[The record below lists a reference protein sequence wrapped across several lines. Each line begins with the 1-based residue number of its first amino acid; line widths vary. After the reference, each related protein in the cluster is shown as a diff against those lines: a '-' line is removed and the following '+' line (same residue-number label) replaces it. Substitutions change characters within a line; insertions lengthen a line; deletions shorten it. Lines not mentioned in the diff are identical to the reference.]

1 METAGPPPP
10 SFPSNPAEF
19 LNLPWYFVSDGATRG
34 PVATRLIIHKIREG
48 LLDGLSMV
56 YSHIIGKWLS
66 IAEIPEIRAMITKL
80 DEEEDQAAALTAVQD
95 LPTEQMVFVA
105 DEEDDSRRREFVAY
119 CEKLAETKAAEEAAR
134 RDSAGAEPSTSKK
147 SFVAD
152 DGKKYLWDA
161 EEDDWVESTAS
172 DSGGEEMSEAFVDD
186 DNDNDDVD
194 DRDGQNNNNSA
205 STEQP
210 SGSEKQKRKRKNKSR
225 SKNNKGWVYITGKI
239 YIYILKSS
247 SIHILPHFKCMKVCH
262 RILQQK
268 KSKTTFRKLVSL
280 QSVLMISSREY
291 ESTWMKVVHVKETV
305 LSVLMPRLV

>member
-1 METAGPPPP
+1 MEAAVPL

-66 IAEIPEIRAMITKL
+66 IAEIPEIRAMINKL
-80 DEEEDQAAALTAVQD
+80 DEEEDQAAALTTTQAA
-95 LPTEQMVFVA
+95 EHMVFVA
-105 DEEDDSRRREFVAY
+105 DDEDDSHRREFVAY
-119 CEKLAETKAAEEAAR
+119 CEKLAESKEAEEAAKR
-134 RDSAGAEPSTSKK
+134 GSAGAESSTSKK
-147 SFVAD
+147 SFVSD

-161 EEDDWVESTAS
+161 EEDDWVECTAS
-172 DSGGEEMSEAFVDD
+172 DSDGEEVNDAAVDD
-186 DNDNDDVD
+186 DNDNDDED
-194 DRDGQNNNNSA
+194 DRDGQTNVA

-239 YIYILKSS
+239 Y
-247 SIHILPHFKCMKVCH
+247 V
-262 RILQQK
+262 
-268 KSKTTFRKLVSL
+268 
-280 QSVLMISSREY
+280 
-291 ESTWMKVVHVKETV
+291 
-305 LSVLMPRLV
+305 